1 MARIIQ
7 TPPPAP
13 VGTQPAWPAQG
24 IPPGDASPCST
35 HREYGATAIP
45 SAIGKEITPIFV
57 VGCQRSG
64 STLLGAMLGSGK
76 RMIATPESQFVADL
90 MPHDPRQ
97 IMELG
102 RAIDAIT
109 AHPRFKLWNF
119 SIGDLR
125 PAGYGTFMDAV
136 NWLVRTYGA
145 RSGRMDI
152 DYWVEHQPGN
162 VRHMRAL
169 AEACPDARFVHIVRD
184 GRAVANSLLKVDW
197 GPNSIS
203 SAAHFWS
210 QRVAMGMALRDCLP
224 HNRWARVRYEDL
236 LAQPDEELRRICAT
250 LELPFDD
257 AMIAARGYH
266 VPPSTRKQH
275 HLVGQALAPQRID
288 AWQQELSQRQVE
300 IFEAHVGPLIT
311 YLGYQLSFGRSARL
325 PSAAET
331 ARMIMVQLFQGY
343 RNRLK
348 LAINIGRARA
358 ERTAADN
365 GSTAATAYPWRR
377 GVLRRI
383 CQMAS
388 RLVVK

>member
-1 MARIIQ
+1 MARITQI
-7 TPPPAP
+7 PPPTPTDAQS
-13 VGTQPAWPAQG
+13 VWPMLGMSRDVTRPCALSQG
-24 IPPGDASPCST
+24 HDVETRPL
-35 HREYGATAIP
+35 AIEQ
-45 SAIGKEITPIFV
+45 GVTPIFV

-64 STLLGAMLGSGK
+64 STLLGAMLGSGD

-97 IMELG
+97 IVEL
-102 RAIDAIT
+102 RQAIDAIA

-119 SIGDLR
+119 PIGDER
-125 PAGYGTFMDAV
+125 PDGYGTFMDAV

-145 RSGRMDI
+145 RSGRTDV
-152 DYWVEHQPGN
+152 DFWVEHQPGN
-162 VRHMRAL
+162 VRHMQAL
-169 AEACPDARFVHIVRD
+169 ADACPEARFVHIVRD
-184 GRAVANSLLKVDW
+184 GRAVANSLLKVAW

-224 HNRWARVRYEDL
+224 PNRWARIRYEDL
-236 LAQPDEELRRICAT
+236 LARPEEELRRVCAT
-250 LELPFDD
+250 LELPFDE
-257 AMIAARGYH
+257 AMIAARSYH

-275 HLVGQALAPQRID
+275 HLVGQALAPERID
-288 AWQQELSQRQVE
+288 AWQQELSQREIE

-311 YLGYQLSFGRSARL
+311 YLGYQLSFGRRARL
-325 PSAAET
+325 PSSAET
-331 ARMIMVQLFQGY
+331 ARMIMVQFLQSY
-343 RNRLK
+343 RNRLNH
-348 LAINIGRARA
+348 AIRIGRAR
-358 ERTAADN
+358 TAGIATDN
-365 GSTAATAYPWRR
+365 NAPATIAYPWWR